1 MHSEGTIMHSEKA
14 GDCSNPDQN
23 SHERTADMS
32 KEPLANVASD
42 QMNAKEDIK
51 AGSSFAA
58 AGTCASNPC
67 IMGKYQGRYTNRR
80 GGIRKR

>member
-1 MHSEGTIMHSEKA
+1 MYSKKV
-14 GDCSNPDQN
+14 GDCSNLDQN
-23 SHERTADMS
+23 SPERTTDMS

-42 QMNAKEDIK
+42 QMNAKEENK
-51 AGSSFAA
+51 VGSSFAA
-58 AGTCASNPC
+58 SGTCASNPC

>member
-1 MHSEGTIMHSEKA
+1 MHSEKV
-14 GDCSNPDQN
+14 GDCSNLNQY
-23 SHERTADMS
+23 SHERTTDMS

-42 QMNAKEDIK
+42 HMNTKEDNK

-58 AGTCASNPC
+58 SGTCASSPC

>member
-1 MHSEGTIMHSEKA
+1 MHSKKV
-14 GDCSNPDQN
+14 GDCSNLDQN
-23 SHERTADMS
+23 SHERTTDMS

-42 QMNAKEDIK
+42 HMNAKEDIK

-58 AGTCASNPC
+58 SGTCASNPC

>member
-1 MHSEGTIMHSEKA
+1 
-14 GDCSNPDQN
+14 
-23 SHERTADMS
+23 MS

-51 AGSSFAA
+51 AGSSFA
-58 AGTCASNPC
+58 
-67 IMGKYQGRYTNRR
+67 GRYTNRR

>member
-1 MHSEGTIMHSEKA
+1 
-14 GDCSNPDQN
+14 
-23 SHERTADMS
+23 MS

-42 QMNAKEDIK
+42 QMNAKEENK
-51 AGSSFAA
+51 VGSSFAA
-58 AGTCASNPC
+58 SGTCASNPC

>member
-1 MHSEGTIMHSEKA
+1 
-14 GDCSNPDQN
+14 
-23 SHERTADMS
+23 MS

-42 QMNAKEDIK
+42 QMNAKEENK

-58 AGTCASNPC
+58 AGTCAPNPC
-67 IMGKYQGRYTNRR
+67 IMGKYQGRYTMRR

>member
-1 MHSEGTIMHSEKA
+1 
-14 GDCSNPDQN
+14 
-23 SHERTADMS
+23 MS
-32 KEPLANVASD
+32 KQPLANVASD
-42 QMNAKEDIK
+42 HMNAKKDIK

-58 AGTCASNPC
+58 SGTCASNPC

>member
-1 MHSEGTIMHSEKA
+1 MHSKKV
-14 GDCSNPDQN
+14 GDCSNLDQN
-23 SHERTADMS
+23 RHERTTDMS

>member
-1 MHSEGTIMHSEKA
+1 MHSKKV
-14 GDCSNPDQN
+14 GDCSNLDQN
-23 SHERTADMS
+23 SHERTTDMS

-67 IMGKYQGRYTNRR
+67 IMGKYQGRYTNHR